1 MIHLSIQFRLT
12 IVRCSNKLSFFWY
25 LIESTPLHMLSKNLK
40 LQQIFDC
47 YVGIIYFL
55 GYNIYLHTIST
66 SQ

>member
-25 LIESTPLHMLSKNLK
+25 LIESTPPHMSSKNLK

-47 YVGIIYFL
+47 YVGI
-55 GYNIYLHTIST
+55 ST
-66 SQ
+66 F